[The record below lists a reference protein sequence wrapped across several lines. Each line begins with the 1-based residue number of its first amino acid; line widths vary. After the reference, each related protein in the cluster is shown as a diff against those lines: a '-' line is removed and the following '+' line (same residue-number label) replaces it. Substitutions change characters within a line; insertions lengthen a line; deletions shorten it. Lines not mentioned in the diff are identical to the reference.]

1 MAESRGID
9 VEATE
14 CPSELIVRVMNDDVR
29 TVVLDYQQTLQL
41 PIDSSIRQVFHSAG
55 IPESIPFDH
64 KCVCLFQVPM
74 MVSSNRRNRGNGT
87 CCCLFCTCL
96 SVLKK
101 GPLISEWPISVI
113 WTGG

>member
-9 VEATE
+9 VEMTE

-29 TVVLDYQQTLQL
+29 IVVHDHQQTLQL

-64 KCVCLFQVPM
+64 KCICLFQVPI
-74 MVSSNRRNRGNGT
+74 VGFWNRRNRGNGT
-87 CCCLFCTCL
+87 CCCSFSMYL
-96 SVLKK
+96 SVLKM
-101 GPLISEWPISVI
+101 GP
-113 WTGG
+113 